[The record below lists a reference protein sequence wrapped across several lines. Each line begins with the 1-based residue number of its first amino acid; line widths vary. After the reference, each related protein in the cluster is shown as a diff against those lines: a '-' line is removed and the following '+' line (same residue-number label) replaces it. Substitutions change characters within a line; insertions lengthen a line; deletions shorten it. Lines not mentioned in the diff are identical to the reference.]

1 MVWLGSSG
9 DGIVGTAPTKYY
21 DNIYFDSDSE
31 DEDKAGKEN
40 VYQV

>member
-9 DGIVGTAPTKYY
+9 DGLVGIAPTKYY

-31 DEDKAGKEN
+31 DEDKAGKEH
-40 VYQV
+40 VCQV